1 MSTILGLYNSY
12 LYANLNSYL
21 FYDFLLIILMT
32 ILYEMLVVFG
42 LDVAY
47 FSSINSMLI
56 LAIKINLQILYEL

>member
-12 LYANLNSYL
+12 LYVNLNSYL